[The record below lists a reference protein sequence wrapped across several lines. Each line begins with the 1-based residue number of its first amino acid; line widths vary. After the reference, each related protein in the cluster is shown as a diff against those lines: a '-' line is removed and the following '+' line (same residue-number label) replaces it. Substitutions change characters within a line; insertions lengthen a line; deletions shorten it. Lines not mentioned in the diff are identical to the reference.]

1 METEGSKLDSIDY
14 EILVCLKE
22 NSRENATNIGAKI
35 NLSTSAVIERI
46 KKMEASGLIEQYTA
60 IINQNALGRDL
71 TAFIYVSLE
80 HPKYYDEFVERI
92 NENDSIAEC
101 YYIAGDFDFILKV
114 VTKSGSS
121 LEEIIKYIKYING
134 VSMARTSV
142 VLSTNKRDVCML
154 PERTDK

>member
-1 METEGSKLDSIDY
+1 MDSIDY

-22 NSRENATNIGAKI
+22 NARENATNIGAKI

-46 KKMEASGLIEQYTA
+46 KKMEVSGLIEQYTT
-60 IINQNALGRDL
+60 IINQNTLGRDL

-80 HPKYYDEFVERI
+80 HPKYYDEFMERV
-92 NENDSIAEC
+92 NANDSIAEC

-114 VTKSGSS
+114 VTKSGSA

-134 VSMARTSV
+134 VSMTRTSV
-142 VLSTNKRDVCML
+142 VLSTNKRDVCLL
-154 PERTDK
+154 PEKADK